1 MLGDMDD
8 NDEDLADEEE
18 DEDEEEEDIGL
29 AESGDVEDGAVSAP
43 KDDGEVDELAA
54 ALGAVS
60 V

>member
-1 MLGDMDD
+1 MDD

-18 DEDEEEEDIGL
+18 DEDEEEDGF
-29 AESGDVEDGAVSAP
+29 AESGDVVEGEVSAP